1 MANMIEMK
9 QLKDKRK
16 SVNVRSNITNYPDW
30 LFHQEYSGIFEP
42 LPNHLNARL
51 MFYLSCVYKVM
62 DIRDADSIEELIDY
76 EHYIKLSSN
85 QVDKLIILSIAL
97 SPDRLRNKCFFEDE
111 EKCREL
117 LNEFYHKDDFGKE
130 MNVPEYVQIGQ
141 EKITVLRIMCFKQQF
156 VTDNYRIPLQFYKNR
171 VRQIAESID
180 RNCVNINNN
189 NATTCF
195 CSIL

>member
-1 MANMIEMK
+1 MIEMK
-9 QLKDKRK
+9 QLKDNRK
-16 SVNVRSNITNYPDW
+16 SVNARSNMTKYPDW

-97 SPDRLRNKCFFEDE
+97 SPDRLRNKCFYDDQ
-111 EKCREL
+111 EKCGEL
-117 LNEFYHKDDFGKE
+117 LNEFYHKDDFRKE

-141 EKITVLRIMCFKQQF
+141 ERITVLRIMCFKQQF
-156 VTDNYRIPLQFYKNR
+156 LTDNYHIPLQFYRNR
-171 VRQIAESID
+171 VRQISESID
-180 RNCVNINNN
+180 MKSVSKNNN
-189 NATTCF
+189 KTTTCF
-195 CSIL
+195 CNIL